1 MNQSKSLSQ
10 VVVEESFESVPVGGY
25 RTKFLR
31 VEEAEGSPQYGPALR
46 WCFEVTDGPMA
57 GKLATALT
65 GTKFT
70 SKTNAGKMLSQL
82 QGKPLEKG
90 QTVDLSQYV
99 GQVFAANV
107 IATESGSTKVDSVF
121 RV

>member
-1 MNQSKSLSQ
+1 MSRCKTLTTI
-10 VVVEESFESVPVGGY
+10 VVEESFESVPTGGY

-46 WCFEVTDGPMA
+46 WCFEVTEGPLA

-65 GTKFT
+65 GRKFAT
-70 SKTNAGKMLSQL
+70 KTNAGKLLSQL

-90 QTVDLSQYV
+90 ETVDLSQFV
-99 GQVFAANV
+99 GKVFAVNV
-107 IATESGSTKVDSVF
+107 VDTESGSTKVESVF

>member
-1 MNQSKSLSQ
+1 MNETKSLFK
-10 VVVEESFESVPVGGY
+10 VTVEESFESVPVGGY

-31 VEEAEGSPQYGPALR
+31 VEEAEGSKEYGPALR
-46 WCFEVTDGPMA
+46 WCFEVTDGA
-57 GKLATALT
+57 LTGKLATALT

-70 SKTNAGKMLSQL
+70 AKTNAGKLLSQL
-82 QGKPLEKG
+82 QGKALEKG
-90 QTVDLSQYV
+90 QTVDLSQFI
-99 GQVFAANV
+99 GQVYAANV

>member
-1 MNQSKSLSQ
+1 MSEAKALTTI
-10 VVVEESFESVPVGGY
+10 VVEESFESVPVGGY

-46 WCFEVTDGPMA
+46 WCFEITDGAMT

-65 GTKFT
+65 ATEFT

-90 QTVDLSQYV
+90 QTVDLSQFV
-99 GQVFAANV
+99 GQVYAANV

>member
-1 MNQSKSLSQ
+1 MSESKALTTI
-10 VVVEESFESVPVGGY
+10 VVEESFESVPVGGY

-46 WCFEVTDGPMA
+46 WCFEITDGTMV

-65 GTKFT
+65 GQRFT
-70 SKTNAGKMLSQL
+70 AKTNAGKLLSQL

-90 QTVDLSQYV
+90 QTVDLSQFV

-107 IATESGSTKVDSVF
+107 VETESGSTKVDSVF

>member
-1 MNQSKSLSQ
+1 MSEAKSIFK
-10 VVVEESFESVPVGGY
+10 VTVESFESIPVGGY

-31 VEEAEGSPQYGPALR
+31 VEEAEGNKEFGPALR
-46 WCFEVTDGPMA
+46 WCFEITDGSLT

-70 SKTNAGKMLSQL
+70 AKTNAGKLLTQL
-82 QGKPLEKG
+82 QGKALENG
-90 QTVDLSQYV
+90 QTIDLSQFVEQAYAV
-99 GQVFAANV
+99 NV
-107 IATESGSTKVDSVF
+107 VATESGSTKVDSVF